1 MEEVGKHIMLFNLGC
16 VFVAGAVGGLT
27 TGKVKIVGIQC
38 VPSAMALGA
47 ILLL

>member
-1 MEEVGKHIMLFNLGC
+1 MLFNLGC

-38 VPSAMALGA
+38 VPSAVAIGTALF
-47 ILLL
+47 L